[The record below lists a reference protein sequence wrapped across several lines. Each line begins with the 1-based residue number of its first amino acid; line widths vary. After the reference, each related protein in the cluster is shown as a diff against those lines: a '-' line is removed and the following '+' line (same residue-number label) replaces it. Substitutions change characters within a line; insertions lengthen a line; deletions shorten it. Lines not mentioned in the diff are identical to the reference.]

1 MDALN
6 FLDQSSRASAQPV
19 HVVHGD
25 EDFLRRQVLAAL
37 RGMVLGPGE
46 DATFGLSSYPG
57 DRAVWS
63 AVHDELLT
71 LPFLC
76 PRRLV
81 VVENADLFVSAHRP
95 QLEKYVQEPSPN
107 GVLVLEVKS
116 WPATTRLHRLLDGPA
131 SINCK
136 ALSGAKL
143 VEWCRRWS
151 QTQHGKQLT

>member
-1 MDALN
+1 MDALT
-6 FLDQSSRASAQPV
+6 FLEQSSRAAAQPV
-19 HVVHGD
+19 HVVYGD

-37 RGMVLGPGE
+37 RRVVLGPDE
-46 DATFGLSSYPG
+46 EASVGLSSYPG

-81 VVENADLFVSAHRP
+81 VVENADAFVSAHRP
-95 QLEKYVQEPSPN
+95 QLEKYAQAPSAN

-116 WPATTRLHRLLDGPA
+116 WPATTRLYRMLDGPA
-131 SINCK
+131 AINCK
-136 ALSGAKL
+136 
-143 VEWCRRWS
+143 
-151 QTQHGKQLT
+151 